1 MMQRALIGLAS
12 LALVAPAAY
21 AAEVAEVTEGGHGE
35 AAASGPFAG
44 DFGNVLWTLVIFG
57 LVVFVLG
64 KYAWGPILRGLQ
76 TREDFIRESLEKA
89 QRDRL
94 ESEARLREYEQ
105 RLAASRAEAT
115 AIVDE
120 ARRDAEAVKRKI
132 EQDGKQEYDKMIER
146 AKREIGIA
154 TETAT
159 RELYTVSA
167 RLSTEMASRVLGRE
181 VTAQDQDRLIAE
193 SIAEL
198 NSRPH

>member
-1 MMQRALIGLAS
+1 MMQRALIGLVS
-12 LALVAPAAY
+12 LALAAPAY
-21 AAEVAEVTEGGHGE
+21 AAEAAEGHGE
-35 AAASGPFAG
+35 ASGPFAG
-44 DFGNVLWTLVIFG
+44 DVGNVIWTLVIFG

-64 KYAWGPILRGLQ
+64 KFAWGPILGGLQ
-76 TREDFIRESLEKA
+76 AREEFIRESLEKA

-94 ESEARLREYEQ
+94 ESEARLREYEE
-105 RLAASRAEAT
+105 RLAASRSEAT

-120 ARRDAEAVKRKI
+120 ARRDAEVVKRKI

-159 RELYTVSA
+159 RELYTTSA
-167 RLSTEMASRVLGRE
+167 RLATEMASRVLGRE
-181 VTAQDQDRLIAE
+181 VTAQDQERLIAE
-193 SIAEL
+193 SISEL

>member
-1 MMQRALIGLAS
+1 MMERALVGLAS
-12 LALVAPAAY
+12 FALAAPAF
-21 AAEVAEVTEGGHGE
+21 AAEAAHGAEGG
-35 AAASGPFAG
+35 SLSPFAG
-44 DFGNVLWTLVIFG
+44 DLGNAIWTLVIFA

-64 KYAWGPILRGLQ
+64 KYAWGPMLSGLQ
-76 TREDFIRESLEKA
+76 ARENFIRESLEKA
-89 QRDRL
+89 ERDRK
-94 ESEARLREYEQ
+94 ESEARLREYEE

-120 ARRDAEAVKRKI
+120 ARRDAEVVKRKI
-132 EQDGKQEYDKMIER
+132 EQDGKAEYDRMIER

-154 TETAT
+154 TEAAT

-167 RLSTEMASRVLGRE
+167 RLATEMASRVLGRE
-181 VTAQDQDRLIAE
+181 VTAQDQERLIAE

>member
-1 MMQRALIGLAS
+1 MMQRALIGLVSFA
-12 LALVAPAAY
+12 LAAPAF
-21 AAEVAEVTEGGHGE
+21 AAEAAEGGHGE
-35 AAASGPFAG
+35 AASGPFAG
-44 DFGNVLWTLVIFG
+44 DVGNVIWTLVIFG

-64 KYAWGPILRGLQ
+64 KYAWGPILSGLQ
-76 TREDFIRESLEKA
+76 AREDFIRESLEKA

-94 ESEARLREYEQ
+94 ESEARLREYEE

-120 ARRDAEAVKRKI
+120 ARRDAEVVKRKI

-181 VTAQDQDRLIAE
+181 VTAQDQERLIAE

>member
-1 MMQRALIGLAS
+1 MMKRALIGLVSFA
-12 LALVAPAAY
+12 LAAPAAY
-21 AAEVAEVTEGGHGE
+21 AAEAAEGGHGE

-44 DFGNVLWTLVIFG
+44 DLGNVIWTLVIFG

-64 KYAWGPILRGLQ
+64 KFAWGPILRGLQ
-76 TREDFIRESLEKA
+76 AREDFIRESLEKA
-89 QRDRL
+89 QSDRL
-94 ESEARLREYEQ
+94 ASEARLREYEE
-105 RLAASRAEAT
+105 RLAASRSEAT

-120 ARRDAEAVKRKI
+120 ARRDAEVVKRKI

-146 AKREIGIA
+146 AKREISIA
-154 TETAT
+154 TEVAT

-198 NSRPH
+198 NSRAH

>member
-1 MMQRALIGLAS
+1 MMKRALMGLVSFA
-12 LALVAPAAY
+12 LAAPAF
-21 AAEVAEVTEGGHGE
+21 AAEAAEGHGE

-44 DFGNVLWTLVIFG
+44 DVGNVIWTLVIFG

-64 KYAWGPILRGLQ
+64 KFAWGPILSGLQ
-76 TREDFIRESLEKA
+76 AREDFIRESLEKA
-89 QRDRL
+89 QSDRL
-94 ESEARLREYEQ
+94 ASEARLREYEE
-105 RLAASRAEAT
+105 RLAASRSEAT

-120 ARRDAEAVKRKI
+120 ARRDAEVVKRKI

-146 AKREIGIA
+146 AKREISIA
-154 TETAT
+154 TEVAT

-181 VTAQDQDRLIAE
+181 VTAQDQERLIAE

-198 NSRPH
+198 NSRAH